1 MPHVDD
7 GTLHAYLDG
16 QLAPVERAQVEGHL
30 TSCPACRARLD
41 EERALI
47 ERADALLALAT
58 PPERAVPPF
67 HELRHP
73 RPAWRFRLPAVWA
86 ATVLLALGLG
96 WYLGGARGNRALET
110 DVVGATRADSSATN
124 ALALRQLEPARKEMP
139 QRVVTPRTTLTRE
152 RADERAAD
160 RAAAPSVTQPSAGA
174 PVASVLSTSPPTP
187 PTPPTPPPAPQPLQ
201 SAPPVE
207 RAEPQADLK
216 PTQARPTPNA
226 AARLD
231 AVVVSGQA
239 AQAAPAQEAHGVP
252 TTSWSIIPR
261 DAARPTLGVDPV
273 TIPGLP
279 VRDVRRSP
287 LDDGVILVEQAVDST
302 TLVQLFQRRA
312 DQAEERAR
320 RGSRVAD
327 ALAPAAKAQS
337 VERLARFVGGLR
349 VEIAGPLPTDSLSK
363 LLELVR

>member
-1 MPHVDD
+1 MSHVDD

-30 TSCPACRARLD
+30 ASCPACRARLD

-47 ERADALLALAT
+47 ERADALLAVAA

-73 RPAWRFRLPAVWA
+73 RPAWGFRLPAVWA

-96 WYLGGARGNRALET
+96 WYLGGARRKGAPESDVARA
-110 DVVGATRADSSATN
+110 AHADSGATN
-124 ALALRQLEPARKEMP
+124 ALALRPIEPARE
-139 QRVVTPRTTLTRE
+139 QRQRRIDTPGTIRTRDL
-152 RADERAAD
+152 ADERASD
-160 RAAAPSVTQPSAGA
+160 RAAAESTPRPSAGA
-174 PVASVLSTSPPTP
+174 PAASV
-187 PTPPTPPPAPQPLQ
+187 APPLQ
-201 SAPPVE
+201 TAPAVA
-207 RAEPQADLK
+207 RAEPRADLR
-216 PTQARPTPNA
+216 PTRATATPNA

-231 AVVVSGQA
+231 EVVVTGAA
-239 AQAAPAQEAHGVP
+239 AQPVRARDGAHAAL
-252 TTSWSIIPR
+252 TTSWTIIPL
-261 DAARPTLGVDPV
+261 DAARPTLGFNPV

-287 LDDGVILVEQAVDST
+287 LGDGVILVEQAVDAT

-312 DQAEERAR
+312 DQAEERVSR
-320 RGSRVAD
+320 RFVAAD
-327 ALAPAAKAQS
+327 SLAPAAKVQG

-363 LLELVR
+363 LLELVK